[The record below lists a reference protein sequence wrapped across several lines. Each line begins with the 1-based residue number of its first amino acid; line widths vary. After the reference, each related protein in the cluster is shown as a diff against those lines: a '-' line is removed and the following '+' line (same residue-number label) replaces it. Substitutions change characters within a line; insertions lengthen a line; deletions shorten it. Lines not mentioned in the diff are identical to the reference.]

1 MVTYDMEGAISQISK
16 EIAQEAVDS
25 MQELNNVT
33 NETFQTAAEMFFYL
47 NLCPKSRFEWI
58 QLFSDLL
65 EKSSPDIILQT
76 LNRILVT
83 ARRKRD
89 KVLVEIVK
97 KILLKVFEKLPLNI
111 GAFNILTKLRTKEIM
126 NQNTS
131 IDVGNLYIKYK
142 INNKILLFGK

>member
-1 MVTYDMEGAISQISK
+1 MVTYDMEGAINQISK

-25 MQELNNVT
+25 AQVLTNVSD
-33 NETFQTAAEMFFYL
+33 ETFQTAAEMFFYL

-65 EKSSPDIILQT
+65 GKSSPDIILQT
-76 LNRILVT
+76 LNRIMVT

-97 KILLKVFEKLPLNI
+97 KILLKVCEKLPLNI
-111 GAFNILTKLRTKEIM
+111 GVFNILTKLRPKEIM
-126 NQNTS
+126 NQNIS
-131 IDVGNLYIKYK
+131 IGLGNL
-142 INNKILLFGK
+142 

>member
-25 MQELNNVT
+25 AQVLTNVSD
-33 NETFQTAAEMFFYL
+33 ETFQTAAEMFFYL

-65 EKSSPDIILQT
+65 GKSSPDIILQT
-76 LNRILVT
+76 LNRIMVT

-97 KILLKVFEKLPLNI
+97 KILLKVCEKLPLNI
-111 GAFNILTKLRTKEIM
+111 GVFNILTKFRPKEIM
-126 NQNTS
+126 NQNIS
-131 IDVGNLYIKYK
+131 IGLGNL
-142 INNKILLFGK
+142 L

>member
-25 MQELNNVT
+25 AQVLTNVSD
-33 NETFQTAAEMFFYL
+33 ETFQTAAEMFFYL

-65 EKSSPDIILQT
+65 GKSSPDIILQT
-76 LNRILVT
+76 LNRIMVT

-97 KILLKVFEKLPLNI
+97 KILLKVCEKLPLNV
-111 GAFNILTKLRTKEIM
+111 GVFNILTKLRPKDIM
-126 NQNTS
+126 NQNIS
-131 IDVGNLYIKYK
+131 IGLGNL
-142 INNKILLFGK
+142 

>member
-1 MVTYDMEGAISQISK
+1 MVTYDMEGAINQISK

-25 MQELNNVT
+25 AQVLTNVSD
-33 NETFQTAAEMFFYL
+33 ETFQTAAEMFFYL

-65 EKSSPDIILQT
+65 GKSSPDIILQT
-76 LNRILVT
+76 LNRIMVT

-97 KILLKVFEKLPLNI
+97 KILLKVCEKLPLNI
-111 GAFNILTKLRTKEIM
+111 GVFNILTKLRPKEIM
-126 NQNTS
+126 NQNIS
-131 IDVGNLYIKYK
+131 IGLGNL
-142 INNKILLFGK
+142 L

>member
-1 MVTYDMEGAISQISK
+1 MVTYDMESAINQISK

-25 MQELNNVT
+25 VQVLTNVSD
-33 NETFQTAAEMFFYL
+33 ETFQTAAEMFFYL

-65 EKSSPDIILQT
+65 GKSSPDIILQT
-76 LNRILVT
+76 LNRIMVT

-97 KILLKVFEKLPLNI
+97 KILLKVCEKLPLNI
-111 GAFNILTKLRTKEIM
+111 GVFNILTKLRPKEIM
-126 NQNTS
+126 NQNIS
-131 IDVGNLYIKYK
+131 IGLGNL
-142 INNKILLFGK
+142 

>member
-1 MVTYDMEGAISQISK
+1 MVTYDMEGAINQISK

-25 MQELNNVT
+25 AQVLSNVSD
-33 NETFQTAAEMFFYL
+33 ETFQTAAEMFFYL

-65 EKSSPDIILQT
+65 GKSSPDIILQT
-76 LNRILVT
+76 LNRIMVT

-97 KILLKVFEKLPLNI
+97 KILLKVCEKLPLNV
-111 GAFNILTKLRTKEIM
+111 GVFNILTKLRPKEIM
-126 NQNTS
+126 NQNIS
-131 IDVGNLYIKYK
+131 IGLGNL
-142 INNKILLFGK
+142 